1 MLPWGKSPETQE
13 MSPSVA
19 SERQGWFLGIT
30 RGFSGEMWVPGLQ
43 ESLWWERGSPQSGRR
58 AARGLPGS
66 WHSCRSLPHE
76 EEEEEL
82 SSLLACSRIIPR
94 SLLIPPRKPGWAF
107 FFFFPRTSLK
117 CNFSHQ
123 DLLVMRRIMSFIY
136 IFKWSDIRH
145 PIIPTPRERHGP
157 DV

>member
-1 MLPWGKSPETQE
+1 MRSIPSVLPWGKSPEAQE

-30 RGFSGEMWVPGLQ
+30 RGFSGGMWVPGLQ
-43 ESLWWERGSPQSGRR
+43 ESLWWERGSPQSGHR

-82 SSLLACSRIIPR
+82 SSLPACSRIIPR

-107 FFFFPRTSLK
+107 FFFFPA
-117 CNFSHQ
+117 
-123 DLLVMRRIMSFIY
+123 LL
-136 IFKWSDIRH
+136 
-145 PIIPTPRERHGP
+145 
-157 DV
+157 